1 MAGSRNSSGDEEL
14 VVEAEW
20 TGVLGFT
27 LDGKPLVGAMP
38 SDAYNGRVFV
48 GVGYCGHGMPTCSG
62 VGKALA
68 QQMASAEG
76 YDVSD
81 IADSNTASISE
92 YIKSLNPGRF
102 AQLSGTLNS

>member
-1 MAGSRNSSGDEEL
+1 MSSGDEEL

-38 SDAYNGRVFV
+38 KSAYNGRVFV
-48 GVGYCGHGMPTCSG
+48 GAGYCGHGMPTCSG

-76 YDVSD
+76 YDVSNVAASD
-81 IADSNTASISE
+81 TASITE
-92 YIKSLNPGRF
+92 YIKSLSPGRF
-102 AQLSGTLNS
+102 KLLPG